1 MKILIIRNF
10 PSYMDVK
17 RNTYNIQEV
26 GLAKALVRKGHRCDI
41 VFWTDKEEKDEL
53 IQFGDGYSI
62 SVFYRNS
69 RVFLKNAIYRDL
81 DDLIEKYDVIQ
92 PCEYNQLQSWLLA
105 KKYPNK
111 TVIFHGPYYSKFNKK
126 YNALCRVMD
135 LIVMPAYKKRK
146 TPFLVKSH
154 LAKKFLINKG
164 ISENQ
169 ITTAGVGVDL
179 NSFKVESLDT
189 VPENILKI
197 NDYSDKLRLLYIGRL
212 EPRRNIPFLFDVLKQ
227 VYDRH
232 IPVELIMIG
241 DGESDYCEQCFKYA
255 EELGVYENIY
265 HIKKAEQKYLS
276 FAYQNADIFLLPTN
290 YEIFG
295 MVLLE
300 AMYFGK
306 KVITTH
312 NGGSEMLIKNGED
325 GIIINDFDAAKWCD
339 AVIDLIDDKEIGK
352 TAQKKIEAD
361 FTWDSLCDT
370 FVTAYQKRVE

>member
-1 MKILIIRNF
+1 M
-10 PSYMDVK
+10 
-17 RNTYNIQEV
+17 
-26 GLAKALVRKGHRCDI
+26 VRKGHRCDI

-179 NSFKVESLDT
+179 DSFKVESLDT

-265 HIKKAEQKYLS
+265 HIKKAEQKYLPLH
-276 FAYQNADIFLLPTN
+276 IR
-290 YEIFG
+290 
-295 MVLLE
+295 
-300 AMYFGK
+300 
-306 KVITTH
+306 
-312 NGGSEMLIKNGED
+312 MLIFFCCPQIMKFSEWYCLKQCISVKKLLQHTMVGL
-325 GIIINDFDAAKWCD
+325 KC
-339 AVIDLIDDKEIGK
+339 LLK
-352 TAQKKIEAD
+352 TVKTE
-361 FTWDSLCDT
+361 SLLMILMLLSG
-370 FVTAYQKRVE
+370 AMP